1 MVMISLRGIPRS
13 VAEWVLL
20 IKIKLLIL
28 QILMLM
34 LVASLLAI
42 PRREVATNHGYN
54 PINYERIF
62 NYIKFDNISYINI
75 VT

>member
-1 MVMISLRGIPRS
+1 MISLRGIPRS
-13 VAEWVLL
+13 EAEWELL
-20 IKIKLLIL
+20 IKVKMLIL

-42 PRREVATNHGYN
+42 PRRGVATNHSYN

-62 NYIKFDNISYINI
+62 NYINFDNISYINI

>member
-1 MVMISLRGIPRS
+1 MISLRGIPRS

-42 PRREVATNHGYN
+42 PRRGVATNHSYN

-62 NYIKFDNISYINI
+62 DYIDFDNIDYINI

>member
-1 MVMISLRGIPRS
+1 MISLRGIPRS

-34 LVASLLAI
+34 HASLLAI

-62 NYIKFDNISYINI
+62 NYINFDNISYINI

>member
-1 MVMISLRGIPRS
+1 
-13 VAEWVLL
+13 
-20 IKIKLLIL
+20 
-28 QILMLM
+28 M
-34 LVASLLAI
+34 LVASLLVI

-62 NYIKFDNISYINI
+62 DYIDFDNIDYINI

>member
-1 MVMISLRGIPRS
+1 
-13 VAEWVLL
+13 
-20 IKIKLLIL
+20 
-28 QILMLM
+28 MLM

-42 PRREVATNHGYN
+42 PRREVATNHSYN

-62 NYIKFDNISYINI
+62 NYINFDNISYINI

>member
-42 PRREVATNHGYN
+42 PRREVATNYSYN

-62 NYIKFDNISYINI
+62 NYINFDNISYINI

>member
-1 MVMISLRGIPRS
+1 MISLRGIPRN

-28 QILMLM
+28 YILMLM

-42 PRREVATNHGYN
+42 PRRGVVTNHSYN
-54 PINYERIF
+54 PINYECIF
-62 NYIKFDNISYINI
+62 DYIDFNNIDYINI

>member
-1 MVMISLRGIPRS
+1 
-13 VAEWVLL
+13 
-20 IKIKLLIL
+20 
-28 QILMLM
+28 M

-62 NYIKFDNISYINI
+62 NYINFDNISCINI